1 MVPKPVP
8 LRIEMGKPLKV
19 GKIDVEAITSDEI
32 DTLHNQFI
40 QELQR
45 LYNRTKIK
53 YPEYSSSELEIF

>member
-1 MVPKPVP
+1 
-8 LRIEMGKPLKV
+8 MGKPMKV
-19 GKIDVEAITSDEI
+19 EKIDVEAITSDEI